1 MFVAVKYIASLGKI
15 YREKVKKIS
24 VRNLHRARASPH
36 RTGGRQKAKKNIDT
50 SVEVCYSVTM
60 KIGDRV
66 RIKNDIALGV
76 RDNGTVVRVHEG
88 PGIVTVEWLLHDGGL
103 LYQSELTAT
112 LEFVDE
118 DR

>member
-24 VRNLHRARASPH
+24 VRNLHRARVILRCSEEC
-36 RTGGRQKAKKNIDT
+36 RRAKKNIDT

-66 RIKNDIALGV
+66 RVKNDIALGV

-88 PGIVTVEWLLHDGGL
+88 PDTVTVEWLLHDGGL